1 MPLDISVSW
10 KLYPSCL
17 GTGELHHFSWESF
30 SQELNKMPVSA
41 QLLLYKKEWAPH
53 SLLAYS
59 HHSSPF
65 LPSSSDL
72 MVKAT

>member
-41 QLLLYKKEWAPH
+41 QLLLYKKEWAPI
-53 SLLAYS
+53 
-59 HHSSPF
+59 PF
-65 LPSSSDL
+65 WPT
-72 MVKAT
+72 ATTVAPFCPPAQTSW